1 VHWTEPVVLTDVQR
15 QQFEKYA
22 RPSVAVEQLL
32 IDMHSGRLFGRFGP
46 YVIDLVGLAALWLSI
61 SGVWMMWR
69 TNQARKKNAV
79 RR

>member
-1 VHWTEPVVLTDVQR
+1 
-15 QQFEKYA
+15 
-22 RPSVAVEQLL
+22 L
-32 IDMHSGRLFGRFGP
+32 IDLHSGRLFGRLGP
-46 YVIDLVGLAALWLSI
+46 YVIDLVGLLALWLSI